1 MSAQALHIGLIMRLL
16 WECWGPRGRCEH
28 LGAHWS
34 AGQVVAGSVL
44 AARNS
49 VCEALLAATP
59 KDIIAGGGYQCEALA
74 R

>member
-1 MSAQALHIGLIMRLL
+1 MQLL
-16 WECWGPRGRCEH
+16 WECWEPRGRCEH
-28 LGAHWS
+28 LGAHLS
-34 AGQVVAGSVL
+34 AGQMVAGSVL

-59 KDIIAGGGYQCEALA
+59 KDIIAGGACQREALA